1 MKIGILKADSVLE
14 QFQPEHGD
22 YPDMFVRRLG
32 DNAPESV
39 EFTTY
44 DVEHGVYPNH
54 MDDCDGYVI
63 TGSKKSVYDDEDWI
77 RVLEAYVV
85 ELHEHLK
92 PLIGICFGHQLVAQA
107 LGGKTEAAAV
117 GWGVG
122 VHESTIHSQLPYMEP
137 ALAQARVLVSH
148 KDQVTQLPPGASL
161 LASSEF
167 CPNSMFQ
174 IGEHIFC
181 MQGHPEFRAG
191 YSKDLMNMR
200 RELLGEAVYAAGIDS
215 LQQDLHSDTIAR
227 WIVQFITAANTAYAA
242 AGA

>member
-1 MKIGILKADSVLE
+1 MKIGILKADSVLP
-14 QFQPEHGD
+14 QFQPDHGD
-22 YPDMFVRRLG
+22 YPDMFIRRLG
-32 DNAPESV
+32 DNAPESL
-39 EFTTY
+39 EFITY
-44 DVEHGVYPNH
+44 DVEHGVYPSH

-63 TGSKKSVYDDEDWI
+63 TGSKKSVYDNEDWI
-77 RVLEAYVV
+77 RQLERFVV
-85 ELHEHLK
+85 ALHEQRK

-107 LGGKTEAAAV
+107 LGGKTEAAQV

-122 VHESTIHSQLPYMEP
+122 IHESAIRAQAPYMQP
-137 ALAQARVLVSH
+137 ALDEVRVLVSH
-148 KDQVTQLPPGASL
+148 KDQVTRLPEGANL

-181 MQGHPEFRAG
+181 MQGHPEFRAE

-227 WIVQFITAANTAYAA
+227 WIVQFIVAAKTSYAA

>member
-39 EFTTY
+39 EFATY

-77 RVLEAYVV
+77 RALEAYVV

-122 VHESTIHSQLPYMEP
+122 VHESTIHS
-137 ALAQARVLVSH
+137 
-148 KDQVTQLPPGASL
+148 
-161 LASSEF
+161 
-167 CPNSMFQ
+167 
-174 IGEHIFC
+174 
-181 MQGHPEFRAG
+181 
-191 YSKDLMNMR
+191 
-200 RELLGEAVYAAGIDS
+200 
-215 LQQDLHSDTIAR
+215 
-227 WIVQFITAANTAYAA
+227 
-242 AGA
+242 